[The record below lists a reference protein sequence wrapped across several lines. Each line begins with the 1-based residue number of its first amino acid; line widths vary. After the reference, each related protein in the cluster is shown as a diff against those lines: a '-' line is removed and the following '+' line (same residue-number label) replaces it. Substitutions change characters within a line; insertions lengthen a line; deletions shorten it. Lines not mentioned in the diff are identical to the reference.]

1 MTRENA
7 KKLLPIIQAY
17 VDGKEIE
24 CKGLYDDW
32 HSSEDFNFDCEPENY
47 RIKTEPKYRQ
57 FIDCDELIQFWE
69 SHYGNSNRPKGT
81 LPLIWV
87 KNGDYLSLITSFD
100 IYSDEVLIDGTR
112 YDLKDLFKAF
122 IFLDG
127 KPCGIEVTE

>member
-7 KKLLPIIQAY
+7 KKFLPIIQAY
-17 VDGKEIE
+17 ADGKEIE

-32 HSSEDFNFDCEPENY
+32 HSSEDFKFDCEPENY

-69 SHYGNSNRPKGT
+69 SHYGDSNRPKGT
-81 LPLIWV
+81 MPLIWV
-87 KNGDYLSLITSFD
+87 KRDVYSHLVTGFD
-100 IYSDEVLIDGTR
+100 FNCDEVLIDKDW
-112 YDLKDLFKAF
+112 YEMIDLFKVF
-122 IFLDG
+122 TFLDG